1 MMDGSTTAFLFPGQN
16 SQVVGMGQDIAAAY
30 PAAKAIFDEA
40 DDVLGVSLTK
50 LCFKGPADA
59 LNDTY
64 NTQPAVYVCSAAILA
79 ALRDEQPDAQ
89 AAFLAGHSLGEF
101 TALMAAES
109 LTFADGLR
117 LVRERGRL
125 MRQAGEENP
134 GAMAALLGTSLEDA
148 LAICEAAS
156 EQTGKPVVVANDN
169 CPGQI
174 VVSGDVAALEAA
186 LEIAK
191 ARGTKR
197 TVRLAV
203 SIAAHSPL
211 MQAATDDFRALL
223 DATNFKPPRV
233 PVYGNA
239 NAEPITTVEAIRAEL
254 NRQLVSPVLW
264 TKSLQRMIAAGAQT
278 FVEIGPGDVL
288 TGLVKRIDRSKNR
301 AALKNTQALQNF
313 TEA

>member
-1 MMDGSTTAFLFPGQN
+1 MMDWSTTAFLFPGQN
-16 SQVVGMGQDIAAAY
+16 SQVVGMGKDIAAAY
-30 PAAKAIFDEA
+30 PTAKAIFDEA
-40 DDVLGVSLTK
+40 DDVLGGNLAK
-50 LCFKGPADA
+50 LCFEGPEDA

-79 ALRDEQPDAQ
+79 ALQDEQPDAQ

-148 LAICEAAS
+148 LAICKTAS

-174 VVSGDVAALEAA
+174 VISGDVAALEAA
-186 LEIAK
+186 LKIAK

-211 MQAATDDFRALL
+211 MQAAADDFRALL
-223 DATNFKPPRV
+223 DKTNFKPPRV

-264 TKSLQRMIAAGAQT
+264 TKSMQQMIAAGAQT

-301 AALKNTQALQNF
+301 SALNDVKALQNF